1 MLFDLRGRGRRRTVQ
16 VIYVGLALLFGVG
29 FIGFGVGVGGGGGG
43 ILNALTGESGAP
55 KASFAGQVKKY
66 QKLVVEQP
74 KSLSAWEGL
83 INAQLHEAGGES
95 SISNGKL
102 TSQGKELFSDVA
114 QSWNSYLALNPP
126 KPNPKLAKEMLRVFG
141 EEGLNQ
147 PASEVAGAADR
158 RRQRPQSAAYSA
170 ELAEFAYKAHNE
182 RQGDLAAEK
191 AVSLAP
197 ASERRE
203 AEEGA
208 GGTEEER
215 REQHEHQHGHE
226 HCKHERRGIV
236 GIRDNRQLVER
247 RICERH
253 DHRRRQDLQSQPE
266 GQGTA
271 RKQREKIADRFVAGA
286 FCRNP
291 LRRGHTFRIGR
302 AGLESLA
309 HPAPMAGALTGR

>member
-29 FIGFGVGVGGGGGG
+29 FIGFGVGVGSGGGG

-55 KASFAGQVKKY
+55 KASFAGQVKRY
-66 QKLVVEQP
+66 QKLVAEQP

-126 KPNPKLAKEMLRVFG
+126 KPNPKLAKEMLRVFD

-147 PASEVAGAADR
+147 PASAVEVLQIVVAND
-158 RRQRPQSAAYSA
+158 PQSAAYFG
-170 ELAEFAYKAHNE
+170 ELAEYAYKAHNE
-182 RQGDLAAEK
+182 RQGDLAAER

-197 ASERRE
+197 ASERKRLKKE
-203 AEEGA
+203 LAELKKSSA
-208 GGTEEER
+208 SSSTSTSSSTGT
-215 REQHEHQHGHE
+215 
-226 HCKHERRGIV
+226 
-236 GIRDNRQLVER
+236 
-247 RICERH
+247 
-253 DHRRRQDLQSQPE
+253 
-266 GQGTA
+266 GTA
-271 RKQREKIADRFVAGA
+271 STGSGSSAITGSSSSGEAANATITVGGKSYKVSQKVKEQ
-286 FCRNP
+286 
-291 LRRGHTFRIGR
+291 
-302 AGLESLA
+302 LESS
-309 HPAPMAGALTGR
+309 TKK

>member
-16 VIYVGLALLFGVG
+16 VIYVGLALLFGIG
-29 FIGFGVGVGGGGGG
+29 FIGFGVGVGSGGGG

-95 SISNGKL
+95 SVSNGKL
-102 TSQGKELFSDVA
+102 TSQGKELYSDVA

-147 PASEVAGAADR
+147 PASAVEVLQIVVANESQQRLVLR
-158 RRQRPQSAAYSA
+158 RARGVRLQSPQRTPGRPRRGKGSEPLSGLRTG
-170 ELAEFAYKAHNE
+170 EIEE
-182 RQGDLAAEK
+182 R
-191 AVSLAP
+191 
-197 ASERRE
+197 
-203 AEEGA
+203 A

-215 REQHEHQHGHE
+215 REQHEYQHGHE

-247 RICERH
+247 RIRERH

-271 RKQREKIADRFVAGA
+271 RKQREKIAGRFVADV
-286 FCRNP
+286 F
-291 LRRGHTFRIGR
+291 
-302 AGLESLA
+302 AGIHCAEATPS
-309 HPAPMAGALTGR
+309 GSVALG